1 MPRLTRRG
9 KLRPRERRCHIPL
22 GVHCSGRVQV
32 LSSTLWSECP
42 FPSLNP
48 VCQRS
53 FSSPSLTTFSGKSG
67 RGTLGGV
74 P

>member
-1 MPRLTRRG
+1 MPRLTQRG

-22 GVHCSGRVQV
+22 GVHPRSGRVRV
-32 LSSTLWSECP
+32 FSSTLWSECP

-48 VCQRS
+48 MGQRS
-53 FSSPSLTTFSGKSG
+53 FSSPSLTTLSG